1 MCFDFI
7 RKCLSYQ
14 ALSAF
19 VRLRRVSET
28 GSLSTIP
35 NFIYTHSPSIFPD
48 LQGLG
53 VRCLSAAPGSG
64 FMNASRKAPVFM
76 RRQKSRLTFVSE
88 QKNPCNTAIV
98 SQGFRKHNKELT
110 VG

>member
-1 MCFDFI
+1 LCFDFI

-35 NFIYTHSPSIFPD
+35 NFIKESLLLFFSKIFYHAGA
-48 LQGLG
+48 QNASH
-53 VRCLSAAPGSG
+53 SAA
-64 FMNASRKAPVFM
+64 F
-76 RRQKSRLTFVSE
+76 
-88 QKNPCNTAIV
+88 
-98 SQGFRKHNKELT
+98 
-110 VG
+110 